1 MSNKSIISY
10 RYEKLCKNIPGYED
24 WCKNVNNRAV
34 ELNKK
39 YRDNP
44 KVMLEKLNILY
55 DEVMKEQK
63 ELGFDKKIKEVL
75 ASN

>member
-1 MSNKSIISY
+1 MNNESIVSY

-24 WCKNVNNRAV
+24 WCKNVNDRSV

-44 KVMLEKLNILY
+44 KIMLEKLNELY
-55 DEVMKEQK
+55 NRVIEEQK